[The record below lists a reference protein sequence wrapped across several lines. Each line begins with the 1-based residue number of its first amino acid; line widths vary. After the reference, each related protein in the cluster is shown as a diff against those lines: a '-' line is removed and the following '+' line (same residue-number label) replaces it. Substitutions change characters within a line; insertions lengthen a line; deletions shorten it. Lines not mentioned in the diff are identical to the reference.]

1 MGNHDHVRV
10 SMHTGS
16 RVASRAD
23 NRYDGDTGNNNVNMS
38 EESKEGVKKFLSSI
52 RSHIDFN
59 NNMIGTPLTDIPK
72 RVIYNMTGD

>member
-1 MGNHDHVRV
+1 
-10 SMHTGS
+10 
-16 RVASRAD
+16 
-23 NRYDGDTGNNNVNMS
+23 MS
-38 EESKEGVKKFLSSI
+38 EEAKEGVKKFLSSI